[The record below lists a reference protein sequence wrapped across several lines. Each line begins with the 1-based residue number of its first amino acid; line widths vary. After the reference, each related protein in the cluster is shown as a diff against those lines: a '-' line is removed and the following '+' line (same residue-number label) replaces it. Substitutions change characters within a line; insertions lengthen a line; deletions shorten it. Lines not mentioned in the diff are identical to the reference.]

1 MDRLKDE
8 LRLSPREIRAFI
20 NNAQIALCEA
30 LPDEFIPVVYSYKNQ
45 LVRAL
50 KDSKLPPGV
59 LAAIL
64 VSAAWDIFEQEWK
77 RLKK

>member
-30 LPDEFIPVVYSYKNQ
+30 LSDEFIPVVYSYKNQ